1 MANKRLGKGLR
12 ALIPDVPLEE
22 SEERVNSIQEIE
34 VRKIRPNP
42 FQPRGNFDE
51 TALAELRDSI
61 AEKGIIQPI
70 TVRRKDDGYEL
81 ISGER
86 RLRAVTQL
94 EIERIPAYV
103 LDVESD
109 TEMLELSLIENI
121 QREDLNPIDV
131 ARAYHTLLTEC
142 KLTQEQ
148 VSRRVGKER
157 STVANFLRLLKLPEP
172 IQQSLVKGEIN
183 MGHGRALVAIE
194 DRSLQMEI
202 WEKAV
207 KNNLSVREVERLAQ
221 KGTKPGKKVQEKSDE
236 KPYFIVEAE
245 DKLRAALGTQVRIKH
260 GKKGGRIE
268 IEYYSDDELERIL
281 EIFD

>member
-42 FQPRGNFDE
+42 FQPRGSFDE
-51 TALAELRDSI
+51 IALAELRNSI

-86 RLRAVTQL
+86 RLRAVSQL
-94 EIERIPAYV
+94 EVERIPAYV
-103 LDVESD
+103 LEVESD
-109 TEMLELSLIENI
+109 EEMLELSLIENI
-121 QREDLNPIDV
+121 QREDLNPIDI
-131 ARAYHTLLTEC
+131 ARAYNKLLTEC
-142 KLTQEQ
+142 NLTQEQ
-148 VSRRVGKER
+148 VSQRVGKER

-172 IQQSLVKGEIN
+172 IQQSMVRGEIN

-194 DRSLQMEI
+194 DKALQMEI
-202 WEKAV
+202 WEKVV

-221 KGTKPGKKVQEKSDE
+221 KSTKPETKKPKTEED

-245 DKLRAALGTQVRIKH
+245 DRLRASLGTQVHIKH

-281 EIFD
+281 EIFE